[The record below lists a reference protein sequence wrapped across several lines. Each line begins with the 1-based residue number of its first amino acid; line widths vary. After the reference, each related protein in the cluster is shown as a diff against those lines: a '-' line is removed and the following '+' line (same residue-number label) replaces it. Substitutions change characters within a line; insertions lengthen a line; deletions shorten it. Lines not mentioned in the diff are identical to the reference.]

1 MKHSMKISLIAIAA
15 TAAML
20 SACAGNQVCKD
31 DADYRKAA
39 AIPPIQAAEGLALP
53 QSASALK
60 VPDITPA
67 AQAAAQQPLPK
78 KGKGTACLDYP
89 PEITPSEAAPA
100 PVKS

>member
-1 MKHSMKISLIAIAA
+1 MKHSMKISLLAIAA
-15 TAAML
+15 TTVLL

-31 DADYRKAA
+31 DADYRKAG
-39 AIPPIQAAEGLALP
+39 AITPIQAAEGLSLP

-67 AQAAAQQPLPK
+67 AHVAAQQPLPK

-89 PEITPSEAAPA
+89 PEITPSEAAPVPA
-100 PVKS
+100 KS